1 MDGEIEAF
9 DARWRCVSVA
19 AANRLEPL
27 RLHQNGVS
35 EVETWS
41 EHAKKGQCLFS
52 LPPWHCF
59 ILRIWPRNKSSI
71 AKVKNPNGIEW
82 HPWQIYFDKYK
93 MFVTFIVAKW

>member
-41 EHAKKGQCLFS
+41 EHAKKASVFS
-52 LPPWHCF
+52 HFHPDTVLSCAPDPGIKVAFCEA
-59 ILRIWPRNKSSI
+59 PQMNKSKI
-71 AKVKNPNGIEW
+71 LGRIEW
-82 HPWQIYFDKYK
+82 QPWQIYSDKNK
-93 MFVTFIVAKW
+93 

>member
-41 EHAKKGQCLFS
+41 EHAKKASVFTHTLFY
-52 LPPWHCF
+52 PAQHMTQ
-59 ILRIWPRNKSSI
+59 
-71 AKVKNPNGIEW
+71 E
-82 HPWQIYFDKYK
+82 
-93 MFVTFIVAKW
+93 